1 MLAGV
6 QLPLT
11 IDAYDAVPTSFSRY
25 NPPYYHSYIKN
36 SGFVTEHGLV
46 EYEVEF
52 TPELEHRYREMI
64 QRVKDSGVV
73 VRSWD
78 FDRLEEE
85 GEAFTALVNETFS
98 ALRRYAVTGCRHAPV
113 LC

>member
-52 TPELEHRYREMI
+52 TPELERRYREMV

-73 VRSWD
+73 VRTRAKARIRGSWKGS
-78 FDRLEEE
+78 FR
-85 GEAFTALVNETFS
+85 NS
-98 ALRRYAVTGCRHAPV
+98 
-113 LC
+113 